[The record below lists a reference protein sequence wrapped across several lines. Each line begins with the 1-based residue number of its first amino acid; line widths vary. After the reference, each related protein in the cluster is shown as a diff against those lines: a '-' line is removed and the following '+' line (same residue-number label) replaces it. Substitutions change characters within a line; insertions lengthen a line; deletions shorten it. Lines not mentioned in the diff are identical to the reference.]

1 MVMLVK
7 RLSRLDGIAIYTARN
22 RLLIQAQVQNI
33 RTARLQMTDSTQSV
47 ALLRSL
53 LVTRRL
59 LRRHREVLKFNLQYE
74 LRHQRELRSGTA
86 E

>member
-7 RLSRLDGIAIYTARN
+7 RLSRLDGLAIYAARN

-33 RTARLQMTDSTQSV
+33 RTARLRLADSTQSI

-53 LVTRRL
+53 LETRRL

-74 LRHQRELRSGTA
+74 IRHHEEPRSGTNR
-86 E
+86 